1 MGSAMRRSKQA
12 TAESRIMIVETASRL
27 FRARGFESVGVA
39 DVMQAAGMT
48 HGGFYRHF
56 PSKEA
61 LVAEAM
67 AHAFGEAATRLEVDN
82 ASPATGTAANT
93 LAVKLGTYV
102 EDYLSTGHVA
112 HPERGCPMA
121 AAGTEAPH
129 AGAGVGASFAQGTEQ
144 LAERLSEA
152 LRDMSPAPR
161 DAALRLL
168 ASLVGTIVIARAVG
182 AGTLQDEVIAAMRA
196 DPAVMQALAAS
207 S

>member
-1 MGSAMRRSKQA
+1 MRRSKQA
-12 TAESRIMIVETASRL
+12 TAESRKTIVETASRL

-67 AHAFGEAATRLEVDN
+67 AHAFSEAAARLKVDD
-82 ASPATGTAANT
+82 ADRAAGTAANN

-102 EDYLSTGHVA
+102 EDYLSAGHVA
-112 HPERGCPMA
+112 HPEQGCPMA
-121 AAGTEAPH
+121 AAGSEASH
-129 AGAGVGASFAQGTEQ
+129 AGAEIGASFAQGTEH
-144 LAERLSEA
+144 LAGRLSG
-152 LRDMSPAPR
+152 LMRDMSPAPR

-168 ASLVGTIVIARAVG
+168 SSLVGTIVIARAVG
-182 AGTLQDEVIAAMRA
+182 PGTLQDEVIAAMRT
-196 DPAVMQALAAS
+196 DPAVKQALAAPS
-207 S
+207 V

>member
-1 MGSAMRRSKQA
+1 MRRSKQA
-12 TAESRIMIVETASRL
+12 TAESRKTIVETASRL
-27 FRARGFESVGVA
+27 FRAHGFESVGVA

-67 AHAFGEAATRLEVDN
+67 AHAFSEAAARLEVDG
-82 ASPATGTAANT
+82 AEPAANT
-93 LAVKLGTYV
+93 LAVKLGAYV
-102 EDYLSTGHVA
+102 EDYLSAGHVA
-112 HPERGCPMA
+112 HPEQGCPMA
-121 AAGTEAPH
+121 AAGSEAPH
-129 AGAGVGASFAQGTEQ
+129 AGVEVGASFTQGTEQ
-144 LAERLSEA
+144 LAGRLSD
-152 LRDMSPAPR
+152 LMKDMSPAPR

-196 DPAVMQALAAS
+196 DPTVIQALSAS